1 MGAGKT
7 SVGRELAQLV
17 GWQFQDLDE
26 LIEAREQRTIGDI
39 FHEDGEAGFR
49 KLEHS
54 ALRHILDSSPHG
66 MVLALGGGA
75 FINPAVQELLHDAEI
90 PAVFLDA
97 PVAELFRRCEQPG
110 FLRPLRRNEAQFGEL
125 YTRRRPEYLKATL
138 RIDTGGK
145 NIFTV
150 ARAIVSELNLV
161 PISGARD

>member
-7 SVGRELAQLV
+7 SVGRELAQLL
-17 GWQFQDLDE
+17 GWQFLDLDE

-39 FHEDGEAGFR
+39 FHEEGEANFR

-54 ALRHILDSSPHG
+54 ALRHILDSSPDG

-75 FINPAVQELLHDAEI
+75 FINPAVQRLLQDAKI

-97 PVAELFRRCEQPG
+97 PIAELFRRCEQPG
-110 FLRPLRRNEAQFGEL
+110 FLRPLRRSEAQFGEL
-125 YTRRRPEYLKATL
+125 YTRRHPEYLKATL

-145 NIFTV
+145 SIVTV